1 MINNQNYY
9 EVIAK
14 CGHVGRGYYYEGH
27 FFVYGESKRDAAQ
40 KVKTFPR
47 VKKDHNDVILNVYR
61 ITEEELVEGKNK
73 QASNPY
79 FSCTSKYQ
87 QDAYWEEIKDGI
99 KPETE
104 NQLSYRKNKN
114 KYYKDEDKIKGK
126 GFIRNRYKYLK
137 LNPKYT
143 KYDYAYAA

>member
-1 MINNQNYY
+1 M
-9 EVIAK
+9 
-14 CGHVGRGYYYEGH
+14 
-27 FFVYGESKRDAAQ
+27 
-40 KVKTFPR
+40 
-47 VKKDHNDVILNVYR
+47 

-87 QDAYWEEIKDGI
+87 QDAYWEEIEDGI

-137 LNPKYT
+137 LNPKHT
-143 KYDYAYAA
+143 KDDYAYAA